1 MNNGFDNNENL
12 NSVNPENAAP
22 EAAET
27 APETVETAEAAP
39 EQPKKRKKFL
49 VPVIICAVVVLLA
62 AIVIGAIAIY
72 NAFFKKDD
80 VQNLFNENLLC
91 VRDGDQWGYVN
102 KNGKYVIKAKY
113 DKAYNFTENGIAR
126 IAQFDEDELAY
137 NYGYINKKGDA
148 IVKAKYKDA
157 RDFSECGLAAVMN
170 EDGEWG
176 AIDKNGEVVI
186 NLKYAGIQIY
196 DSGVIIVRS
205 SKDKMFLVDKKGE
218 EISEKYDSIS
228 WYEDAEIGVVYDDD
242 ECGIINAKGK
252 EVMELTDDF
261 DSLGGFNED
270 GIGRYREDDYYGIIN
285 AKGKIITKADYEYL
299 SSFNENGLAI
309 FGEDDEYGILNA
321 RGKEV
326 VKAGEYADFERIN
339 DGWFLAIDEEGE
351 VITVLNE
358 KCKEVFSYEE
368 DGDWYMANDFAD
380 NGLAPIMDD
389 DDLYGFINRKG
400 KVVIDCKYESASSFS
415 SCGLARVRE
424 EDDEEFRFINAKGNV
439 VGGSYLYATS
449 YFDDGYA
456 VAVEVDGGEIII
468 KIINDKGRLVKELEC
483 DDVLLPS
490 GVGVLSSA
498 ADYVVNSED
507 FDHEEFLINYIEENY
522 DEDDFGMGI
531 DSAEEYVE
539 QMLEYMGSDAI
550 NQMVYNI
557 LRGAEG
563 IY

>member
-1 MNNGFDNNENL
+1 MNNGFDNNENI
-12 NSVNPENAAP
+12 NSVNPED
-22 EAAET
+22 T
-27 APETVETAEAAP
+27 APETVEEVTETVEAAP

-49 VPVIICAVVVLLA
+49 IPVIIGAAVVILA
-62 AIVIGAIAIY
+62 AIVIGAIAVY

-91 VRDGDQWGYVN
+91 VKDGDQWGYVN
-102 KNGKYVIKAKY
+102 KSGKYVIKAKY

-137 NYGYINKKGDA
+137 RYGYINKKGDA
-148 IVKAKYKDA
+148 VVKAKYADA
-157 RDFSECGLAAVMN
+157 RDFSECGLAAVKN

-186 NLKYAGIQIY
+186 NIKYAGIQIY
-196 DSGVIIVRS
+196 DSGVIIVRN

-218 EISEKYDSIS
+218 EIGEKYDSIS
-228 WYEDAEIGVVYDDD
+228 WYEEAEIGVVYDD
-242 ECGIINAKGK
+242 EEYGLINAKGK

-261 DSLGGFNED
+261 DGIGGFNEN

-285 AKGKIITKADYEYL
+285 SKGKIITKADYEYL

-309 FGEDDEYGILNA
+309 FSEDDEYGILNA

-326 VKAGEYADFERIN
+326 VKAGKYSDFESIN
-339 DGWFLAIDEEGE
+339 DGWFLALDEDEE
-351 VITVLNE
+351 TVYLLNE

-380 NGLAPIMDD
+380 NGLAPIIDED
-389 DDLYGFINRKG
+389 ECYGFINRKG
-400 KVVIDCKYESASSFS
+400 KVVIDCKYSDVSSFS
-415 SCGLARVRE
+415 SCGLARVCE
-424 EDDEEFRFINAKGNV
+424 EDEEEFSFINEKGNI

-449 YFDDGYA
+449 FLDDGYA
-456 VAVEVDGGEIII
+456 VAVEVDGGEIIF
-468 KIINDKGRLVKELEC
+468 KIINEKGKKVCELDC

-490 GVGVLSSA
+490 GRGVLSSA
-498 ADYVVNSED
+498 VDYIVNSDD
-507 FDHEEFLINYIEENY
+507 FDKEEFLINYIEENY
-522 DEDDFGMGI
+522 DEDDFGVGI

-539 QMLEYMGSDAI
+539 FLLDYMGSDAI
-550 NQMVYNI
+550 DQMVRDI
-557 LRGAEG
+557 LRGGEG
-563 IY
+563 FYN